1 MNNHGTHLRGCR
13 KTTARPTPDLQV
25 EEPDGPFQAPPE
37 VSVKDCL
44 RSYQLGRRG
53 FSGSSRSGLSSSSTL
68 TSLNVST
75 RTFRTNRAGR
85 YMSQTQAS
93 DSFSSK

>member
-13 KTTARPTPDLQV
+13 KTTAQPTPDLHV

-44 RSYQLGRRG
+44 RSYQPVTLGQVG
-53 FSGSSRSGLSSSSTL
+53 QLVATVL
-68 TSLNVST
+68 L
-75 RTFRTNRAGR
+75 
-85 YMSQTQAS
+85 
-93 DSFSSK
+93 